1 MENQT
6 VKVPTWYWVVAII
19 FLLWNLMGV
28 GSFLSQT
35 MMTDEMMQSLSVA
48 EQELYSS
55 YPFWTYIAFA
65 VAVFGGTIG
74 SIGLLLRK
82 KWTKMAFI
90 ISLIAIVPQM
100 TYGIFFTD
108 TSLVYG
114 AAAMVMPV
122 MIVVVGFFLVWYAG
136 SVTKRGWLK

>member
-19 FLLWNLMGV
+19 FLLWNLMGI

-35 MMTDEMMQSLSVA
+35 LMKDELMQSLSVA
-48 EQELYSS
+48 EQELYNS

-65 VAVFGGTIG
+65 IAVFGGTIG

-82 KWTKMAFI
+82 KWAKTAFI
-90 ISLIAIVPQM
+90 ISLVGIIPQM
-100 TYGIFFTD
+100 TYGIFFTK
-108 TSLVYG
+108 TSEIYG
-114 AAAMVMPV
+114 VGGLVMPV
-122 MIVVVGFFLVWYAG
+122 MIIVVGFFLVWYSS
-136 SVTKRGWLK
+136 SVSKRGWLN